1 MNMNFEE
8 EVWTF
13 KGIKEAK
20 VEEEEEEE
28 VVHVS

>member
-8 EVWTF
+8 EDWTF

-20 VEEEEEEE
+20 VEEEEEE

>member
-13 KGIKEAK
+13 KGMKEAK
-20 VEEEEEEE
+20 VEEEEE